1 MALPMAWPMARQM
14 ARRMAQ
20 LTALPKAA
28 GWEWWMPL
36 LMARPM
42 EWLKARRMELLSEPL
57 MAQQSVR
64 QTVLLMAQLTGR
76 QRAWQTAQ

>member
-1 MALPMAWPMARQM
+1 MA
-14 ARRMAQ
+14 
-20 LTALPKAA
+20 
-28 GWEWWMPL
+28 L

>member
-1 MALPMAWPMARQM
+1 MDQEVEAMAPEGVVTGMAAAARELGEEATVQEKVW
-14 ARRMAQ
+14 R
-20 LTALPKAA
+20 AL
-28 GWEWWMPL
+28 
-36 LMARPM
+36 
-42 EWLKARRMELLSEPL
+42 L

>member
-1 MALPMAWPMARQM
+1 MA
-14 ARRMAQ
+14 
-20 LTALPKAA
+20 
-28 GWEWWMPL
+28 L

-42 EWLKARRMELLSEPL
+42 GRQTESWMELLSEPL

-76 QRAWQTAQ
+76 QTAWQTAQ

>member
-1 MALPMAWPMARQM
+1 MALL
-14 ARRMAQ
+14 MAQ
-20 LTALPKAA
+20 LTKRLTES
-28 GWEWWMPL
+28 W
-36 LMARPM
+36 
-42 EWLKARRMELLSEPL
+42 MELLSEPL

>member
-1 MALPMAWPMARQM
+1 MA
-14 ARRMAQ
+14 
-20 LTALPKAA
+20 
-28 GWEWWMPL
+28 L

-42 EWLKARRMELLSEPL
+42 ERSTEWLTASWMELLSEPL

-64 QTVLLMAQLTGR
+64 QMVLLMVQLTGR

>member
-1 MALPMAWPMARQM
+1 MVQLRERQ
-14 ARRMAQ
+14 
-20 LTALPKAA
+20 TES
-28 GWEWWMPL
+28 W
-36 LMARPM
+36 
-42 EWLKARRMELLSEPL
+42 MELLSEPL